1 MIHAGPIDDS
11 LLRLLPF
18 HIFEH
23 IWNGAEDR
31 VLKVR
36 SAKQSELRGGD
47 IPAAVHDLLQRAGF
61 MGMAQIS
68 YFPVDNHLISALVKR
83 WRPETHT
90 FHMPFGECTITLEDV
105 AILLGLKISG
115 APITGYATM
124 DWGAIVQ
131 RLLGMTP
138 PESMLAGSRLRMSWI
153 DRHFSDVSKHI
164 HSQEQL
170 ERYTRAFILRII
182 GGYLLT
188 DHSSSLVSLR
198 YLSFLEDL
206 DVCGQMS
213 WGSCILANMYRE
225 LCLATN
231 YDHKEIGG
239 SGILLQLWAWYRFP
253 FIAPPHPPLSTFHV
267 PLGARWNYALH
278 KPREETKEKIVK
290 YREYFDRLKREDE
303 FVWQP
308 YLELLPTLP
317 PYCFEDLQVW
327 RSTIPLINLH
337 IVEYYYADRVM
348 RQFGMVQ
355 HIHAP
360 PIHSEKLHDLSLRGK
375 DNTDWSRMHVQF
387 VQEWQSRHDRV
398 WTQPACD
405 TPHLSNSSEYMVW
418 YRKHT
423 RRWISPSSAKEG
435 YVVSTNL
442 RMYLNN
448 YL

>member
-1 MIHAGPIDDS
+1 MIHARPIDDL
-11 LLRLLPF
+11 LLRLQPF
-18 HIFEH
+18 HIPEH

-36 SAKQSELRGGD
+36 RATKSELRGVE
-47 IPAAVHDLLQRAGF
+47 IPAPIQDLLQMAGF

-68 YFPVDNHLISALVKR
+68 YFPVDNHLISALVER
-83 WRPETHT
+83 WRLETHT

-105 AILLGLKISG
+105 AMLLGLKISG
-115 APITGYATM
+115 APIIGYATM
-124 DWGAIVQ
+124 DWGALVQ

-138 PESMLAGSRLRMSWI
+138 PESMLAGGRLRMTWI
-153 DRHFSDVSKHI
+153 DRHFSNVFEHI

-188 DHSSSLVSLR
+188 DHSSSYLSLR
-198 YLSFLEDL
+198 YLSFLKDL

-213 WGSCILANMYRE
+213 WGSCVLANMYRE
-225 LCLATN
+225 LRVCTN
-231 YDHKEIGG
+231 YDRKEIGDL
-239 SGILLQLWAWYRFP
+239 GILLQLWAWYRFP
-253 FIAPPHPPLSTFHV
+253 FLAPRHPPLSTFHV

-278 KPREETKEKIVK
+278 KPREETKDKIVK
-290 YREYFDRLKREDE
+290 YREYFDRLKRED

-317 PYCFEDLQVW
+317 LYCFEDSQVW
-327 RSTIPLINLH
+327 R
-337 IVEYYYADRVM
+337 
-348 RQFGMVQ
+348 
-355 HIHAP
+355 
-360 PIHSEKLHDLSLRGK
+360 
-375 DNTDWSRMHVQF
+375 DWSRMHVQF
-387 VQEWQSRHDRV
+387 VQEWQSRLHRV

-435 YVVSTNL
+435 FVVSTNL
-442 RMYLNN
+442 WMYLNN